1 MLAQCFLPNNFFLP
15 LSFLGFPV
23 DLLAASELV
32 VVSGLALCLSSRP
45 GEEEREVEGEGEG
58 DGEGEAEEVWL
69 EEGGGVGRR
78 DELDACEADG
88 RIRGT
93 GEGPGGGAS
102 IVTVGGSLP
111 NEKT

>member
-1 MLAQCFLPNNFFLP
+1 MLTRCFLPNNFLLP

-45 GEEEREVEGEGEG
+45 GEEEREVDGEGEGEGEG

-69 EEGGGVGRR
+69 EEGG
-78 DELDACEADG
+78 
-88 RIRGT
+88 
-93 GEGPGGGAS
+93 
-102 IVTVGGSLP
+102 
-111 NEKT
+111 